1 VIDAVFSADCGGRTR
16 NSEDVWP
23 GWGKIPYLRSVEDRP
38 PDGGPDYCAVY
49 RNHVSRTKLTPV
61 QVERLL
67 GLRDLP
73 LGKLTLSQVERDSS
87 GRVAALQLSLGGILG
102 GAAGRSPAD
111 RPLARPPG
119 TSEEVTTAGDEPLPC
134 ELYGGRGGAAAGS
147 PAATT
152 STEIRSITGSQLRRS
167 YGDLL
172 RGRWVDSVLGP
183 DGGLDLEC
191 RGFGH
196 GVGLCQWGAQGM
208 ALPPYNHTFE
218 EILRHYY
225 SGISLG
231 PLPARMG
238 RLSLQFRGDGGQ
250 PLSGIAVR
258 LLPGELAGTTDGQ
271 GYWQTAVPEGTYS
284 VEAREGAA
292 AITFY
297 AVRVTVGK
305 SAETRLALAWRKHDD
320 RLAQARTG
328 GATGR

>member
-1 VIDAVFSADCGGRTR
+1 
-16 NSEDVWP
+16 
-23 GWGKIPYLRSVEDRP
+23 
-38 PDGGPDYCAVY
+38 
-49 RNHVSRTKLTPV
+49 
-61 QVERLL
+61 
-67 GLRDLP
+67 
-73 LGKLTLSQVERDSS
+73 LSQVERDSS

-102 GAAGRSPAD
+102 GAARRSPAD